1 MTRPLRLQL
10 PDGTYHVTSRG
21 NRQAPIFVD
30 DRDRAV
36 LLDVLARGMS
46 RFDATV
52 LAYCLMGNHY
62 HVVVQTRRG
71 NLSRLM
77 RHVNGIYAQ
86 AFNRRHVLAGHVFQG
101 RFHSVHVDRD
111 AYLAEVCRYTELNPV
126 RAQMVDHPADWA
138 WSSYRAHCGHAAVP
152 EWLDTPTLHGR
163 MLGRDI
169 ASNADRAIAAAQYAR
184 FVAAGRDVR
193 IWDRDLRQDIYL
205 GDDAFVRRIQ
215 ARMGAQRSADVEIP
229 QIQRRM
235 PKSQAARS
243 EASESRNESVRR
255 AYLEDGMTMT
265 AIARAVG
272 LSVSRVSRL
281 IRLAERP

>member
-30 DRDRAV
+30 DGDRAA
-36 LLDVLARGMS
+36 LLEVLARGMA
-46 RFDATV
+46 RFEATV

-86 AFNRRHVLAGHVFQG
+86 AFNRRHALSGHVFQG

-111 AYLAEVCRYTELNPV
+111 AYLAVVCRYAELNPV
-126 RAQMVDHPADWA
+126 RARMVDNPADWA
-138 WSSYRAHCGHAAVP
+138 WSSYRAHCGHAPVP
-152 EWLDTPTLHGR
+152 EWLDTPTLHAR

-169 ASNADRAIAAAQYAR
+169 ASNTDRVIAAAQYTR
-184 FVAAGRDVR
+184 FVAAGHDVR
-193 IWDRDLRQDIYL
+193 IWKDDLRQQIYL
-205 GDDAFVRRIQ
+205 GDDEFVRRIQ
-215 ARMGAQRSADVEIP
+215 ARMGDQRSTDVEIP
-229 QIQRRM
+229 QIQRRR
-235 PKSQAARS
+235 PIALAARS
-243 EASESRNESVRR
+243 QVSESRNESVRR

-281 IRLAERP
+281 IRQAERP